1 MSQTLDVVLPFSG
14 PAVTRDSFAEYV
26 LGEILRTAGPQV
38 PCPRAEEI
46 LTGFWDRFG
55 PDKALLACSLAFGV
69 HRGIWRSA
77 QITPLRFA
85 EHQDEFFAIPLLAAG
100 DGSE

>member
-1 MSQTLDVVLPFSG
+1 MSQTLDVVLPFSES
-14 PAVTRDSFAEYV
+14 AVTRESFPGFV

-38 PCPRAEEI
+38 LCIRAEEI
-46 LTGFWDRFG
+46 LTEFWDRFG
-55 PDKALLACSLAFGV
+55 PDKALLICSLAFGP
-69 HRGIWRSA
+69 HRGFWRGA

-85 EHQDEFFAIPLLAAG
+85 AHQDDFFALAVLAAG